1 MTHPRVLWAAALIV
15 FFGVLCTPCALAE
28 DEFPEPDPPPAKTDD
43 KTDDAEKADVPETPK
58 IEEPAP
64 EKPAGKRAATRP
76 PTANKDLPPPVIRN
90 PATRNSGARNPG
102 PRNSGARNPMSRII
116 PAASTPTTVPVRTAP
131 IRRPP
136 TSITSRPVTTVP
148 MQPLIRTQ
156 PGATAPGP
164 AAPGPSAPR
173 TYYRELEFA
182 PYTAPG
188 SPATPATTPIVRRP
202 VSPAG
207 PPRATREVRVSN
219 IDRIA
224 KQHNLTMRIG
234 GTGMRIDVTFTA
246 INQAN
251 QSVYV
256 GVWFAR
262 KEGGELIRSAMRDFS
277 DASGNTTAQT
287 RPVRVVGTASVYKTS
302 VMVPYGAFPAP
313 GAGDSYEI
321 EARVQLMR
329 REGANARILA
339 RGTTT
344 FRVHGPEADTGE
356 GE

>member
-15 FFGVLCTPCALAE
+15 FFGVLCAPCALAE

-43 KTDDAEKADVPETPK
+43 KKADDKTDDAEKADVPETPE

-90 PATRNSGARNPG
+90 PAARNLGARNP
-102 PRNSGARNPMSRII
+102 ASRII
-116 PAASTPTTVPVRTAP
+116 PAPSTPTTVPARTAP

-148 MQPLIRTQ
+148 MQPVIRTQ
-156 PGATAPGP
+156 PGTTVPGP
-164 AAPGPSAPR
+164 AAPR

-224 KQHNLTMRIG
+224 KQHNLRMRTG
-234 GTGMRIDVTFTA
+234 GAGMRIDVTFTA

-287 RPVRVVGTASVYKTS
+287 RPVRVVGSASVYKTS
-302 VMVPYGAFPAP
+302 VMVAYSAFPAP

-329 REGANARILA
+329 REGVNVRILA

-344 FRVHGPEADTGE
+344 FTVHGPEAE
-356 GE
+356 